1 MNKTELINNLSEIE
15 WEDFEAKEAH
25 SEIPKNT
32 WETVSAFA
40 NTGGGWLV
48 FGVKKTGKTF
58 TIVGVKNP
66 EKMERKIL
74 MVKTEK
80 ICLQCCQIQKS

>member
-1 MNKTELINNLSEIE
+1 MNKTELINKLSEIE

-32 WETVSAFA
+32 WETVSEFE

-48 FGVKKTGKTF
+48 LGEKKTGKTF

-66 EKMERKIL
+66 EKMEQDFISGTRNFR
-74 MVKTEK
+74 
-80 ICLQCCQIQKS
+80 